1 MEITKTKLDGVLHI
15 QLKVHEDNR
24 GKYLETY
31 NEKRY
36 KENGID
42 VDFVE
47 HDFSASKKDVL
58 RGIHADSA
66 AWKIV
71 DCPNGS
77 FYVVAVNCDED
88 SKNFG
93 RWVAYTFK
101 GGDGQQILVPPKHGL
116 AHLALTDDIV
126 FYYKQS
132 EYYDPRRQ
140 ASYRWDD
147 ERFGI
152 NWPVKKPILS
162 KRDELADTSQVI
174 K

>member
-15 QLKVHEDNR
+15 QLKVHEDSR
-24 GKYLETY
+24 GKYIEVY

-47 HDFSASKKDVL
+47 HDFSISKKDVL
-58 RGIHADSA
+58 RGIHGDSL
-66 AWKIV
+66 AWKIIDCPHGKFYIVVV
-71 DCPNGS
+71 DC
-77 FYVVAVNCDED
+77 DEKSD
-88 SKNFG
+88 TFNE
-93 RWVAYTFK
+93 WVSYTFE

-132 EYYDPRRQ
+132 EYYDPARQ
-140 ASYRWDD
+140 FSYRWDD

-152 NWPVKKPILS
+152 EWPIDNPILS

>member
-15 QLKVHEDNR
+15 QLKVHEDSR
-24 GKYLETY
+24 GKYVESY
-31 NEKRY
+31 NENRY
-36 KENGID
+36 KENGIG

-47 HDFSASKKDVL
+47 HDFSISKKNVL
-58 RGIHADSA
+58 RGIHADNA
-66 AWKIV
+66 AWKII
-71 DCPNGS
+71 DCPNGK
-77 FYVVAVNCDED
+77 FYIVAVNCDED

-93 RWVAYTFK
+93 EWVSYTFE
-101 GGDGQQILVPPKHGL
+101 GGDGQQMLIPPKHGL

-140 ASYRWDD
+140 TSYRWD
-147 ERFGI
+147 EPRFGVE
-152 NWPVKKPILS
+152 WPIDNPILS